1 LVDAMTIAK
10 RSRRIAIQSVLLGM
24 GLAFAFMGMGA
35 LGLFTPAV
43 GALLQE
49 VIDVAAILNALRA
62 LSSGTKQPTAG
73 PGIDVAE
80 RFRKEHVEFAPEVH
94 RIRSVADRMDAL
106 DPIELALELEAVRE
120 FLCDRLPQ
128 HEEEEEAAVYP
139 MVAKLMGGEDPM
151 SSMQRAHVEIEHLIR
166 VYRQLLEDLPPE
178 GPDRDDLVD
187 LRRVLYG
194 LHAILRLH
202 FAQEEEAYAW
212 LSASEPAGVS

>member
-1 LVDAMTIAK
+1 
-10 RSRRIAIQSVLLGM
+10 
-24 GLAFAFMGMGA
+24 
-35 LGLFTPAV
+35 
-43 GALLQE
+43 
-49 VIDVAAILNALRA
+49 
-62 LSSGTKQPTAG
+62 
-73 PGIDVAE
+73 
-80 RFRKEHVEFAPEVH
+80 
-94 RIRSVADRMDAL
+94 
-106 DPIELALELEAVRE
+106 VRT

-139 MVAKLMGGEDPM
+139 VVAKLLGGEDPM

-166 VYRQLLEDLPPE
+166 VYRQLVDDLPPE

-212 LSASEPAGVS
+212 LSADEPVSVG